1 MISHT
6 DDTPMLFAESGPLNG
21 QQWVVRDELLIGR
34 DAGADIVVPD
44 RQISRQHARVS
55 NTDRGCLIV
64 DLGSKNGTHVNGS
77 GVQGSVLLNDGDV
90 IQIALAQKF
99 VFVSADSTVPLA
111 RLPGAD
117 PRAKNRLYLEKRSR
131 RVWVGERELDPA
143 LSVAQFTV
151 LELLYREAGKVVSRR
166 RLTEAVWGGED
177 AVEVSD
183 QALDALIRRLR
194 DRLEALDH
202 EHDYLITVRG
212 HGLRMDNPEK

>member
-1 MISHT
+1 
-6 DDTPMLFAESGPLNG
+6 MLFAESGPLNG

-99 VFVSADSTVPLA
+99 VFVSADSTVPLRDIPA
-111 RLPGAD
+111 SGAQKKKRLH
-117 PRAKNRLYLEKRSR
+117 LEKRSR
-131 RVWVGERELDPA
+131 RVWVGATELAPA

-151 LELLYREAGKVVSRR
+151 LELLYREAGRVVSRR
-166 RLTEAVWGGED
+166 RLTEAIWGGEN
-177 AVEVSD
+177 AIEVSD

-194 DRLEALDH
+194 GRLEEVDA
-202 EHDYLITVRG
+202 EHDYILTVRG
-212 HGLRMDNPEK
+212 HGLRLENPEK

>member
-6 DDTPMLFAESGPLNG
+6 DDTPILFAEAGPLNG

-99 VFVSADSTVPLA
+99 VFVSADSTVPLRDAPA
-111 RLPGAD
+111 RGA
-117 PRAKNRLYLEKRSR
+117 PHQKRLHLEKRSR
-131 RVWVGERELDPA
+131 RVWVGATELAPA

-151 LELLYREAGKVVSRR
+151 LELLYREAGRVVSRR
-166 RLTEAVWGGED
+166 RLTEAIWGGEN
-177 AVEVSD
+177 AIEVSD

-194 DRLEALDH
+194 GRLEEIDAK
-202 EHDYLITVRG
+202 HDFILTVRG
-212 HGLRMDNPEK
+212 HGLRLENPEK

>member
-1 MISHT
+1 MT
-6 DDTPMLFAESGPLNG
+6 VQADETPMLFAQTGPLNG
-21 QQWVVRDELLIGR
+21 QQWVVSDDLIIGR
-34 DAGADIVVPD
+34 DTGADIVVPD

-55 NTDRGCLIV
+55 NTARGCMLV

-77 GVQGSVLLNDGDV
+77 GVHGSVYLNDGDV

-111 RLPGAD
+111 RPSSPG
-117 PRAKNRLYLEKRSR
+117 PRGRKGLHLDRRSR
-131 RVWVGERELDPA
+131 RVFVGDRELDPP

-151 LELLYREAGKVVSRR
+151 LELLYREAGEVVSRT
-166 RLTEAVWGGED
+166 RLTEAIWGGED

-194 DRLEALDH
+194 SRLAEIDESH
-202 EHDYLITVRG
+202 EYILTIRG
-212 HGLRMDNPEK
+212 HGLRLDNAEK

>member
-1 MISHT
+1 MVSHA
-6 DDTPMLFAESGPLNG
+6 DETPMLFAQTGPLNG
-21 QQWVVRDELLIGR
+21 QQWVVQDDLLIGR

-55 NTDRGCLIV
+55 NTRQGCMIV

-77 GVQGSVLLNDGDV
+77 GVKGSVYLNDGDV

-111 RLPGAD
+111 KMPGAD
-117 PRAKNRLYLEKRSR
+117 PRTKNRLHLEKKSR
-131 RVWVGERELDPA
+131 RVWVGDRELGPA

-151 LELLYREAGKVVSRR
+151 LEMLYREAGKVVSRR
-166 RLTEAVWGGED
+166 QLTEEIWGGEN

-194 DRLEALDH
+194 GRLEELDQT
-202 EHDYLITVRG
+202 HDYILTIRG
-212 HGLRMDNPEK
+212 HGLRLDNPDR